1 MAEKKLFTEQYQR
14 LFLTWKNARGIRTQ
28 DELFKRLN
36 ITQMEFIRASR
47 EGILPRAWLT
57 KTANAL
63 NIDVTYIET
72 GETVKSA

>member
-1 MAEKKLFTEQYQR
+1 MADKNLFKEQYQR
-14 LFLTWKNARGIRTQ
+14 LFLTWKNHRGIRTQ

-36 ITQMEFIRASR
+36 VSPMEYLAASR
-47 EGILPRAWLT
+47 KNEMPRSWLT

-72 GETVKSA
+72 GEAAKPV